1 MARIEEKIK
10 KNKDYF
16 NQSEP
21 TDGHLERFQDKLSK
35 LHLDNENKDKF
46 NFNIVWKIA
55 ASVIVLI
62 TISLVFIINTPGSKS
77 TFAVNATTEN
87 NLPEELEELDN
98 YYAQQTDKKMC
109 TINKLSETCCED
121 TDFKKIAENQ
131 INELN
136 KTREELQT
144 EYSAN
149 TDNEKAFSA
158 IVNNY
163 RMLSKVLDRIIGTM
177 NNNTNS

>member
-21 TDGHLERFQDKLSK
+21 ADGHFERFQDKLSK
-35 LHLDNENKDKF
+35 LHSDDEKENKF
-46 NFNIVWKIA
+46 NFNIAWKIA

-62 TISLVFIINTPGSKS
+62 TISLVFIINSPESKS
-77 TFAVNATTEN
+77 AFAVSAMNECN
-87 NLPEELEELDN
+87 MPEELAELDK
-98 YYAQQTDKKMC
+98 YYAQQTNEKMC
-109 TINKLSETCCED
+109 TINELSETCCED

-136 KTREELQT
+136 KNREELQT
-144 EYSAN
+144 EYSEN
-149 TDNEKAFSA
+149 TDNEKSFSA